1 MRVLVTGGAGYIGSV
16 IVEELIRAG
25 HEATVFDSLARGHI
39 DAIHPDAKLI
49 CGMVQDRGL
58 LAQTLRERGIEAVIH
73 MAAFIEVGESVS
85 RPELYFQNNVAGSLE
100 VVRAM
105 IEADVKNLVFSST
118 AALYGDPERVPIGE
132 DDVTIPTNPYG
143 ESKLIVER
151 MLNWI
156 APAHGMTVTALRYF
170 NAAGASVM
178 NGEDHTP
185 ESHLIPIVL
194 KAARTG
200 SPIKVYGTDY
210 PTKDGS
216 SVRDYVHVLDLAQA
230 HLRALGRTDTGLRIY
245 NVGNGNG
252 YSVKEVID
260 TTQRITG
267 LHLNVVEAPRR
278 PGDQIITV
286 ASADRIRRDL
296 GWQPQYADLDSI
308 IGSAWAWRQQHPDGY
323 RR

>member
-39 DAIHPDAKLI
+39 DAVHLDAKLI
-49 CGMVQDRGL
+49 CGIVQDRSL
-58 LAQTLRERGIEAVIH
+58 LVQTMRERGIEAVIH

-100 VVRAM
+100 VFRAM
-105 IEADVKNLVFSST
+105 IEAGVKNLVFSST
-118 AALYGDPERVPIGE
+118 AALYGDPQRIPIDE

-170 NAAGASVM
+170 NAAGATLM

-194 KAARTG
+194 RAAQTG

-230 HLRALGRTDTGLRIY
+230 HLRSLDRADTGLRIY
-245 NVGNGNG
+245 NVGTGNG

-260 TTQRITG
+260 TTARITG
-267 LHLNVVEAPRR
+267 LKLNVVEAPRR
-278 PGDQIITV
+278 PGDQITTV
-286 ASADRIRRDL
+286 ASAERIRRDL